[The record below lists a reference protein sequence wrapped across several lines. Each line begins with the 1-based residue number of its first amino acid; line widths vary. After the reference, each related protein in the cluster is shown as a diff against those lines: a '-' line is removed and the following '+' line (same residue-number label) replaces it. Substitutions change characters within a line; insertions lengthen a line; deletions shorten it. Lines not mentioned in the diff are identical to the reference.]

1 MKDGK
6 DLLVVGVGTMGRPYL
21 EAAAR
26 LGVRTR
32 AVESAA
38 TWEHRPQGLAE
49 TFYRAPGGPEELWN
63 LAVTRAVTERVPGG
77 VVAFAEPHVLSA
89 ALAQE
94 RLGLP
99 GPSLHA
105 AVISRNKALQRTT
118 FADHGVPQPEFRLVA
133 SVADARAWMLE
144 RLPVVVKPL
153 SRAGSEGVELVADAA
168 AVGDVIARRAD
179 EGTVLVE
186 EAVEGPEFSWEA
198 LVRDGEVLFA
208 NTTAKETTPPPY
220 FVELSHRCGH
230 RFDDPATTARV
241 DALTRGV
248 LDAIGMR
255 TGLVHL
261 EFKVGARGP
270 VLMETAVRTPGD
282 YLPDAIGLT
291 FGFDLYEAVVKLSLG
306 LPVDGLPSGGPAAW
320 AATYFPT
327 AAPGTIRR
335 IGGIEETEAHPAVVR
350 VRLRKG
356 PGDTVRPLTSSS
368 QRMGHV
374 LVCADSPSE
383 REDALKF
390 VRETLRVEVDPA

>member
-1 MKDGK
+1 MKDSK

-21 EAAAR
+21 QAAAR
-26 LGVRTR
+26 LGLRVR

-38 TWEHRPQGLAE
+38 TWEGRPRDLAE
-49 TFYRAPGGPEELWN
+49 TFYRAAVGPEELWN
-63 LAVTRAVTERVPGG
+63 LAVTRAVTERAPDGLVS
-77 VVAFAEPHVLSA
+77 FAEPHVLA
-89 ALAQE
+89 GALAQE
-94 RLGLP
+94 RLSLP

-118 FADHGVPQPEFRLVA
+118 FADHGVPQPEFRLAA
-133 SVADARAWMLE
+133 SVADARAWMLQ

-153 SRAGSEGVELVADAA
+153 TLAGSEGVELVADAA
-168 AVGDVIARRAD
+168 GVEDVIARRAG

-186 EAVEGPEFSWEA
+186 EAVMGPEFSWEA
-198 LVRDGEVLFA
+198 LIRDGEVLFE
-208 NTTAKETTPPPY
+208 NITAKETTQPPY

-230 RFDDPATTARV
+230 RFDDPLTTARV
-241 DALTRGV
+241 AALTRGV
-248 LDAIGMR
+248 IEAIGMR

-261 EFKVGARGP
+261 EFKVDERGP

-291 FGFDLYEAVVKLSLG
+291 FGFDLYEAVVRLHLG
-306 LPVDGLPSGGPAAW
+306 LPLDGLPPAEPVAW
-320 AATYFPT
+320 AATWFPT
-327 AAPGTIRR
+327 VRPGTIT
-335 IGGIEETEAHPAVVR
+335 GITGVEESEAHPGVVR

-374 LVCADSPSE
+374 LIAAESPSE
-383 REDALKF
+383 REDTLKF
-390 VRETLRVEVDPA
+390 VRETLRVSVEQA